1 MAKRGGRRSQNK
13 PAKAARTGD
22 DAEPDH
28 RHKADIVK
36 SLTATLEAVAE
47 EAGVTEQQII
57 SRATKHLHENCEAAQ
72 KVAPQTVGRY
82 LKKLRETGTTA
93 DKPHTGRPPKLTAAQ
108 LDAALRH
115 FEDGFYVAPEDHS
128 CPKQWFGFTS
138 PEHAFLECCPN
149 SDKLRAMLRNSGL
162 TVRGFWEAM
171 CRHKGHRGFNK
182 IHIYYGKRL
191 PDDVKDERVSISQD
205 WADWEEERL
214 DHTVFIDEKP
224 LWLNGAN
231 DLVCYA
237 PDGTGD
243 IIREGLLMVRESYK
257 VKFLSAVNA
266 LLGGFSIEQVS
277 GSAAM
282 ETQWTV
288 RT

>member
-1 MAKRGGRRSQNK
+1 MAKRGGRRIANK

-22 DAEPDH
+22 GAEVDH

-36 SLTATLEAVAE
+36 SLTATLEAAAA
-47 EAGVTEQQII
+47 EAGVTEKQII
-57 SRATKHLHENCEAAQ
+57 SRATKHLHENCEAARS
-72 KVAPQTVGRY
+72 VAPQTVGRY
-82 LKKLRETGTTA
+82 LAKLREYGTTV
-93 DKPHTGRPPKLTAAQ
+93 DRPHTGRIPKLNETQ

-115 FEDGFYVAPEDHS
+115 FEGGFYIGPSDGSHA
-128 CPKQWFGFTS
+128 KQWFGFTS
-138 PEHAFLECCPN
+138 PEHAFLEACPN
-149 SDKLRAMLRNSGL
+149 SDKLRALLRHSGY

-171 CRHKGHRGFNK
+171 CRHKGRQGFNR

-191 PDDVKDERVSISQD
+191 PDDVKDERVRISQE
-205 WADWEEERL
+205 WADWDEVRL

-224 LWLNGAN
+224 LWLNGSN
-231 DLVCYA
+231 DLLCYA
-237 PDGTGD
+237 PDGAED

-257 VKFLSAVNA
+257 IKFLSAVNA
-266 LLGGFSIEQVS
+266 LLGGISIEQVS

-282 ETQWTV
+282 ETQWMV